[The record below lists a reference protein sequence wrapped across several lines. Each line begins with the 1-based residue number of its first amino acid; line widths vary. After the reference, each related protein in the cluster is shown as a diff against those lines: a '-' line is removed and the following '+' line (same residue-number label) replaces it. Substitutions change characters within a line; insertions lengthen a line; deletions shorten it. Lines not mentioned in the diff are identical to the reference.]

1 MKKKNA
7 VFEDVLHTVT
17 RYFVVLVIAVVLL
30 ICCSGIRFVKSGEVA
45 LVLRFGELVGDTPED
60 QIHEP
65 GILFAFPY
73 IIDEVVIVPTETV
86 LERTIQTH
94 YTNGYMTTLRN
105 NGYVIT
111 GDSNIAMMQVSVK
124 YTITDPVAYALNVNN
139 VENIIDAS
147 VSNAMLE
154 RAACTDFDD
163 IMTTGKEKYSNEV
176 KHIAQKNLNKSGT
189 GVTISTVELT
199 TVSAPEEVRNIYEQV
214 NTASVN
220 AEKMIKEANQYKDN
234 ILIKAKAEA
243 NATVSEANSKYAQD
257 ISAANSDLAS
267 FWGMVDEYSANSE
280 VVKTRVYSE
289 KMSAILAKI
298 GKVYVT
304 KDGDNT
310 IVIK

>member
-1 MKKKNA
+1 
-7 VFEDVLHTVT
+7 
-17 RYFVVLVIAVVLL
+17 
-30 ICCSGIRFVKSGEVA
+30 
-45 LVLRFGELVGDTPED
+45 
-60 QIHEP
+60 
-65 GILFAFPY
+65 
-73 IIDEVVIVPTETV
+73 
-86 LERTIQTH
+86 
-94 YTNGYMTTLRN
+94 MTTLRN

>member
-1 MKKKNA
+1 
-7 VFEDVLHTVT
+7 
-17 RYFVVLVIAVVLL
+17 
-30 ICCSGIRFVKSGEVA
+30 
-45 LVLRFGELVGDTPED
+45 
-60 QIHEP
+60 
-65 GILFAFPY
+65 
-73 IIDEVVIVPTETV
+73 
-86 LERTIQTH
+86 
-94 YTNGYMTTLRN
+94 
-105 NGYVIT
+105 
-111 GDSNIAMMQVSVK
+111 
-124 YTITDPVAYALNVNN
+124 
-139 VENIIDAS
+139 
-147 VSNAMLE
+147 
-154 RAACTDFDD
+154 
-163 IMTTGKEKYSNEV
+163 
-176 KHIAQKNLNKSGT
+176 
-189 GVTISTVELT
+189 VELT

>member
-1 MKKKNA
+1 
-7 VFEDVLHTVT
+7 
-17 RYFVVLVIAVVLL
+17 
-30 ICCSGIRFVKSGEVA
+30 
-45 LVLRFGELVGDTPED
+45 
-60 QIHEP
+60 
-65 GILFAFPY
+65 
-73 IIDEVVIVPTETV
+73 
-86 LERTIQTH
+86 
-94 YTNGYMTTLRN
+94 
-105 NGYVIT
+105 
-111 GDSNIAMMQVSVK
+111 
-124 YTITDPVAYALNVNN
+124 
-139 VENIIDAS
+139 
-147 VSNAMLE
+147 
-154 RAACTDFDD
+154 
-163 IMTTGKEKYSNEV
+163 MTTGKEKYSNEV

-243 NATVSEANSKYAQD
+243 NATVSDANSKYAQD